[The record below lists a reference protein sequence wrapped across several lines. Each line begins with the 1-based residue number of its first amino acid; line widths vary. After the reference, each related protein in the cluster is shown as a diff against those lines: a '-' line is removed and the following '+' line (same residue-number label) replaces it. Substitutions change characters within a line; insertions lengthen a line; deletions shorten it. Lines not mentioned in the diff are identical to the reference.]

1 MQNKR
6 VVVTGGAGFVGSHI
20 CERLCT
26 LGYYVVIVDNLRS
39 GDKSYVES
47 LLENG
52 KAELVQEDICDID
65 AMRRTIKDAAYVFHE
80 AAVGINYSIDHPRE
94 TLDINLLGSY
104 NVFRAATEA
113 KVKKVIFASSASV
126 YGNAEYLPMDENHPF
141 NPMTPYC
148 VSKIG
153 CEYLAK
159 MFARQG
165 LKYIALRYFNVYGLR
180 QSKSAFYTSVINI
193 FVKSIKQGVRPT
205 IFGDGT
211 QSMDFINVR
220 DVAEANILAM
230 ESKIE
235 NDVFNV
241 ASGVSTSIKELAGM
255 ILKAMKSDLK
265 PVYSNEGLIIVRH
278 RQASIGKIR
287 KALGFEP
294 RISLKDGLKELIRD
308 VCERPTNY

>member
-1 MQNKR
+1 MQDKR
-6 VVVTGGAGFVGSHI
+6 VIVTGGAGFVGSHI
-20 CERLCT
+20 CEKLCS

-39 GDKSYVES
+39 GDKGYVES
-47 LLENG
+47 LLRSG
-52 KAELVQEDICDID
+52 KAELVQENICDID
-65 AMRRTIKDAAYVFHE
+65 AMRRVIKDAAYVFHE
-80 AAVGINYSIDHPRE
+80 AAVGINYSIDHPQE
-94 TLDINLLGSY
+94 TLDINLIGSY
-104 NVFRAATEA
+104 NVFRAALEA
-113 KVKKVIFASSASV
+113 EVKKVVFASSASV
-126 YGNAEYLPMDENHPF
+126 YGNAEYLPMDESHPF

-193 FVKSIKQGVRPT
+193 FVKSIKQGVPPT

-211 QSMDFINVR
+211 QSMDFINVK

-230 ESKIE
+230 ESKTE

-241 ASGVSTSIKELAGM
+241 ASGAETSIKELAEM
-255 ILKAMKSDLK
+255 ILKSMKSDLK
-265 PVYSNEGLIIVRH
+265 PVYSKERLIIVRH
-278 RQASIGKIR
+278 RQASIDKIR
-287 KALGFEP
+287 KALKFEP
-294 RISLKDGLKELIRD
+294 RISLKEGLKELIRD
-308 VCERPTNY
+308 VCERPANY